1 MKKIF
6 LLFIFI
12 LSLQIAVG
20 AITVSAESGTWGN
33 LKWEYS
39 EGFLI
44 ISGKGNMKGQTNNDP
59 FPWNGTLANQITY
72 VRINEGVTSIAGGAF
87 SKLTAL
93 TGLNI
98 AETVGAIGNGVFNSN
113 QITIS
118 VYEGSYA
125 QSFGPFKTGQFTI
138 DVLPKKSTTNTQV
151 TLSPTSYSY
160 DGSEKKPTVTV
171 QYQDAVLRSGVD
183 YTVAYSNNKNVG
195 TGSVTVT
202 GAGNYIGEKTANFT
216 ISKGDLSAAS
226 VSVSPSSYV
235 YDGNAKTPAVT
246 VKMGNK
252 TLTAGTDYSVQYT
265 NNTNAGTATVTVTG
279 AGNYTGTKAASFTI
293 SQADLSQ
300 SSVSPSPTS
309 YTYDGSAKTPTV
321 TVKMG
326 NKTLTAGT
334 DYSIQYSDNTNV
346 GTASVTLTG
355 AGNYTGTKTASFTIS
370 KADLSQASVSLSPTR
385 YTYDGSAKTPT
396 VTVKL
401 GNTTLQAGTDYTVQ
415 YENNKS
421 VGTATVTVTGKGN
434 YTGTAKATFKIKP
447 APTPTP
453 KPVEEITVSGGV
465 YKLNLKKKTAFFK
478 KSTDKNA
485 TSIKIPA
492 TVKANGKTYKV
503 TEIAQEACK
512 GMNKLEEVTIGK
524 NVQVIELK
532 AFNGCIS
539 LKKIKL
545 GDNLQNIER
554 EAFEGCIKLSTVTI
568 GAGLKEIGSYA
579 FKGCV
584 KLSKLTIGAGLK
596 EIHKEAFWGC
606 SKLKTIKIKSKKL
619 TSIGENA
626 FKIYYKAKFY
636 VPSNKITKYEKMI
649 KDAGARSTVEVKA
662 LS

>member
-265 NNTNAGTATVTVTG
+265 NNTNAGTATVTV
-279 AGNYTGTKAASFTI
+279 
-293 SQADLSQ
+293 
-300 SSVSPSPTS
+300 
-309 YTYDGSAKTPTV
+309 
-321 TVKMG
+321 
-326 NKTLTAGT
+326 
-334 DYSIQYSDNTNV
+334 
-346 GTASVTLTG
+346 TG

-636 VPSNKITKYEKMI
+636 VPSNKITKYKEMI
-649 KDAGARSTVEVKA
+649 KDAGAQSTVKVKA